1 MAGGFG
7 GRLNISFNDQIMNQ
21 ASVVEAVLVNSSSRV
36 LSAADFESPVVV
48 SVLGGNIVDWEILE
62 KQPVDMSIDLLR
74 QNSSTLEFTQGILK
88 GDEQEFVR
96 FRMLID
102 RADPLLQVNGRI
114 PVDGP
119 RLVQV
124 LSTQDEASGQTTLTS
139 VLFDN
144 DVPRCLGC
152 RNPGGPQCLGYRIK
166 TIVS

>member
-1 MAGGFG
+1 MLT
-7 GRLNISFNDQIMNQ
+7 RRPP
-21 ASVVEAVLVNSSSRV
+21 SVDSG
-36 LSAADFESPVVV
+36 
-48 SVLGGNIVDWEILE
+48 LGGNIVDWEILE

-139 VLFDN
+139 VLLITMSL
-144 DVPRCLGC
+144 VVLGAVIPAAL
-152 RNPGGPQCLGYRIK
+152 NVLGTVFK